1 MTKAGINIDDR
12 KTIAIR
18 RFAKKRVQCFYESLV
33 QVQVFN
39 GTFVLPN
46 PSLAKPKNV
55 IPHPKIPQ

>member
-46 PSLAKPKNV
+46 PSLA
-55 IPHPKIPQ
+55 